1 MLYLHAQCELLNMIN
16 DTGIIQLQWAPLNGI
31 SRFHCTMLFLL
42 DWLDWQQTVKL
53 TSLLK
58 SLGQKDDKVAQ
69 LLSFKRVLID
79 NIR

>member
-1 MLYLHAQCELLNMIN
+1 MYAV
-16 DTGIIQLQWAPLNGI
+16 
-31 SRFHCTMLFLL
+31 LL

-58 SLGQKDDKVAQ
+58 LLGQKDDKVAL